1 MGRFHILLVPLL
13 GAVAL
18 STIIVLAGARA
29 DRGTPFERLAT
40 NPERFLG
47 EEVRVTG
54 RIVARPTRDERVVL
68 ENAKGQRLLLV
79 PPKELRL
86 PIGVRVAVRGRV
98 ALRVDD
104 LAVRSGTSTLLL
116 ASELSA
122 RAG

>member
-1 MGRFHILLVPLL
+1 LF
-13 GAVAL
+13 
-18 STIIVLAGARA
+18 TIVVLAGARA

-68 ENAKGQRLLLV
+68 ENANGQRLLLV
-79 PPKELRL
+79 PPKESRL

-104 LAVRSGTSTLLL
+104 LAVRSGTSTILL